1 MTAVEFL
8 HALDDFNQ
16 WYGDQRRVLIERGAS
31 AETLKEFAE
40 TGETVRATVQAYLA
54 NWPAKSPIGF
64 QP

>member
-31 AETLKEFAE
+31 AETLKSI
-40 TGETVRATVQAYLA
+40 THSNSHLH
-54 NWPAKSPIGF
+54 PKSYTHTLL
-64 QP
+64 QSLTY